1 MEANKIK
8 TLLVKCKYI
17 LFLLF
22 FFGTALFCLDVR
34 ADTLTVY
41 PDASTGG
48 TTVDGDVGEQ
58 SLAGTTWP
66 SITGAA
72 GDQHSDTSALIRTYY
87 QYADSGEPDFSLLY
101 RGILLFDTSSLGS
114 DATVSSATVSLF
126 GQAKYNQ
133 SSSEGSGHPDS
144 TSINVYTST
153 PASDNDLA
161 NADYAQIGTTAQATA
176 IEYSSFS
183 ASGYNNFTLNATG
196 LSNISKTGITKFGT
210 REASY
215 DVTGTTP
222 PCAGF
227 CTTEVEGYIFYSADQ
242 AGTDNDPKLVINYTP
257 AVSNTTPTASS
268 VTVSPKSNKV
278 GYDFTFTGTWT
289 ESDAGDNVKMYICK
303 DSSCTNCDNTS
314 QTNCW
319 CYSDD
324 NVTQPTVTDTCTYTA
339 QSSDIGNRNFY
350 MKVCDDEPS
359 CSVSI
364 FGGSFLVGPATSTP
378 LRFKGGVVLRIKNGF
393 DSKSI
398 RIRCL

>member
-1 MEANKIK
+1 MQNKFLKIF
-8 TLLVKCKYI
+8 LI
-17 LFLLF
+17 SLLF
-22 FFGTALFCLDVR
+22 ALSADFAFGA
-34 ADTLTVY
+34 TLTVY

-48 TTVDGDVGEQ
+48 TTVDGDVAET
-58 SLAGTTWP
+58 GTPQWCQARYP
-66 SITGAA
+66 GS
-72 GDQHSDTSALIRTYY
+72 GDTHTDTATTIRTYHTI
-87 QYADSGEPDFSLLY
+87 DETEGVTGTY
-101 RGILLFDTSSLGS
+101 RGILLFDTSDLTSG
-114 DATVSSATVSLF
+114 ATISAAVLSVYVVSESHVPGFSSAF
-126 GQAKYNQ
+126 
-133 SSSEGSGHPDS
+133 
-144 TSINVYTST
+144 NVFSAT
-153 PASDNDLA
+153 PESDDDLV
-161 NADYAQIGTTAQATA
+161 NEDYAAVGSTVLSDTWKASTTFAPLNWEAYTA
-176 IEYSSFS
+176 S
-183 ASGYNNFTLNATG
+183 AYNDFTLNASG
-196 LSNISKTGITKFGT
+196 ISNISKTGISKFST
-210 REASY
+210 REWFEAQNTQDECC
-215 DVTGTTP
+215 DVGGCFDSTNPTGYT
-222 PCAGF
+222 
-227 CTTEVEGYIFYSADQ
+227 YYSADQ
-242 AGTDNDPKLVINYTP
+242 TGTDNDPKLVITYTP
-257 AVSNTTPTASS
+257 AANTTPTASS